1 MAAALVGLA
10 CGEGMRARCRRV
22 SPAGARRGSG
32 APRPSGVL
40 GCPASGAGRPRRG
53 AGEQRAGGSHRRL
66 HSSLR
71 RSRRALVPVSHA
83 RGAETVRTPEHFPGR
98 ARGPRGRARRTR
110 ICARMSRSAC
120 RRSGSPQLC
129 RSRPAPRAAPA
140 PVAAWHSPT
149 SRPALS
155 PPHDLAA
162 PRRYRS
168 RRRRPGGARSPA
180 GPARPDQVR
189 CESALCSAKALRTS
203 DEAMRRASAA
213 HGSEQS
219 LAGRAAP
226 GHGSQLSGRRWLW
239 RQQPHQPGRRRR
251 LRRLRRRARAGKS
264 RDMAKR
270 GGWCRGSS

>member
-1 MAAALVGLA
+1 MRCPPRPGAQGAHIRPSPPSHRTFAPCPSPLQPTTTSTMALRMLKAALAAAMAAALVGLA

-120 RRSGSPQLC
+120 RRSGSPQLDLAL
-129 RSRPAPRAAPA
+129 RHGQHLRLWLHGTAPPPAPRCRR
-140 PVAAWHSPT
+140 PT
-149 SRPALS
+149 IS
-155 PPHDLAA
+155 PPLVATAA
-162 PRRYRS
+162 DAVVP
-168 RRRRPGGARSPA
+168 
-180 GPARPDQVR
+180 
-189 CESALCSAKALRTS
+189 E
-203 DEAMRRASAA
+203 
-213 HGSEQS
+213 
-219 LAGRAAP
+219 AP
-226 GHGSQLSGRRWLW
+226 GRQLAQLG
-239 RQQPHQPGRRRR
+239 QI
-251 LRRLRRRARAGKS
+251 K
-264 RDMAKR
+264 
-270 GGWCRGSS
+270 